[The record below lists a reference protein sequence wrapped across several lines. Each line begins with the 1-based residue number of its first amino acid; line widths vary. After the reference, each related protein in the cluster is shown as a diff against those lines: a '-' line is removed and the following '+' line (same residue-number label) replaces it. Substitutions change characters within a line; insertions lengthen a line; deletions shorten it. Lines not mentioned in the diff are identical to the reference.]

1 MRRKENRDT
10 HSILKSAFKVDVDF
24 STGMPIVAKD
34 VPRYRNDPSYSLIWQ
49 ADIDLNEENILS
61 EVKQYRNKYRHT
73 A

>member
-1 MRRKENRDT
+1 M
-10 HSILKSAFKVDVDF
+10 SISQR
-24 STGMPIVAKD
+24 MPTVAKD

-61 EVKQYRNKYRHT
+61 EVKQHRNKYHHT